1 MIINSRKD
9 LDNAPEPARS
19 NFISMLESGINRW
32 DWADGDWTLV
42 QDTATIERFGF
53 TVADFPDA
61 PVPEKPDYNQ
71 DQKQLEQ
78 ARESATL
85 TRMAFM
91 LALEDA
97 GLYDEV
103 EAAIESDQVD
113 KRAKIMWHNASQFE
127 RMNPDLLA
135 MAQALG
141 YTDEQMDAI
150 FGVEV

>member
-1 MIINSRKD
+1 
-9 LDNAPEPARS
+9 
-19 NFISMLESGINRW
+19 
-32 DWADGDWTLV
+32 
-42 QDTATIERFGF
+42 
-53 TVADFPDA
+53 
-61 PVPEKPDYNQ
+61 VPEKPDYNQ
-71 DQKQLEQ
+71 DEKQLEQ

-127 RMNPDLLA
+127 RMHPDLLA